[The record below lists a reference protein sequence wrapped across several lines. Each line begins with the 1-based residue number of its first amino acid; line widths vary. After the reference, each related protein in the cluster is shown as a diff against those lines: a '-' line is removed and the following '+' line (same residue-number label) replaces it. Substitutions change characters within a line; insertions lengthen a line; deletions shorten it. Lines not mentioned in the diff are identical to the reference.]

1 MYDSGKLR
9 FTRRAVFNVNA
20 KVRKPYMRREVSG
33 RRDSNSRLTAWKA
46 VALPTELLPRLGN
59 DLAKSSK
66 MQQDS
71 KRCEPLT
78 ALIANFCDQEYRE
91 NVGADGFE
99 PPKV

>member
-1 MYDSGKLR
+1 
-9 FTRRAVFNVNA
+9 
-20 KVRKPYMRREVSG
+20 
-33 RRDSNSRLTAWKA
+33 
-46 VALPTELLPRLGN
+46 
-59 DLAKSSK
+59 